1 MSYEEAGLSDGPE
14 RIVVNQG
21 HPDRLENAVE
31 FDQITGD
38 RLKALNSAKT
48 RAIENEDFDEAK
60 RLKDA
65 VERLK
70 SVGYQLLQL
79 EDRKRIAI
87 DNEDFDSAKIVK
99 LEIDRLR
106 NAVAPPISGVNPSP
120 NYFAP
125 VQQSSHRPFSGG
137 PKPLPGSRPGSQ
149 LNQGAPGFAPPGQ
162 TGFQP
167 PGMTGFQPPT
177 QMAPQSL
184 VPNEQPAFTGDRED
198 IFGKPKEDI
207 FAQSR
212 QGGPGASASQFY
224 ANHQNVDANL
234 NIDEQVIPTMAY
246 QKPNAGGPGEEREV
260 GMADMNEPEPLSNH
274 AATKA
279 DALLPTLGE
288 DIVRRL
294 FSKTWQFR
302 EDALHKI
309 EKELAGG
316 QLFQSVDNATV
327 FSVVL
332 GAVRHTI
339 PDKVA
344 QVAISSMDLAKS
356 LIEQI
361 DPRRVNLRGDV
372 PEHFHKILEELLNKV
387 GDGNV
392 RLRDNAEQTFLQLT
406 RAEVVGVGQAVQAI
420 LKPMANQKS
429 QSQRHI
435 IGRLSLLNHIVQ
447 EYKIDV
453 PQVPFQPVVEYAL
466 NGFKNSNGE
475 IRTASYNLLLSIFS
489 CVGQKLM
496 PYLQGLRPAQVE
508 MLQNGFSQLEQGP
521 VNMNP
526 E

>member
-106 NAVAPPISGVNPSP
+106 NVVAPPISGVNPSP

-167 PGMTGFQPPT
+167 PGATGFQPPT
-177 QMAPQSL
+177 QMAPQAL

-207 FAQSR
+207 FA
-212 QGGPGASASQFY
+212 
-224 ANHQNVDANL
+224 
-234 NIDEQVIPTMAY
+234 
-246 QKPNAGGPGEEREV
+246 
-260 GMADMNEPEPLSNH
+260 
-274 AATKA
+274 
-279 DALLPTLGE
+279 
-288 DIVRRL
+288 
-294 FSKTWQFR
+294 
-302 EDALHKI
+302 
-309 EKELAGG
+309 
-316 QLFQSVDNATV
+316 
-327 FSVVL
+327 
-332 GAVRHTI
+332 
-339 PDKVA
+339 
-344 QVAISSMDLAKS
+344 
-356 LIEQI
+356 
-361 DPRRVNLRGDV
+361 
-372 PEHFHKILEELLNKV
+372 
-387 GDGNV
+387 
-392 RLRDNAEQTFLQLT
+392 
-406 RAEVVGVGQAVQAI
+406 
-420 LKPMANQKS
+420 
-429 QSQRHI
+429 
-435 IGRLSLLNHIVQ
+435 
-447 EYKIDV
+447 
-453 PQVPFQPVVEYAL
+453 
-466 NGFKNSNGE
+466 
-475 IRTASYNLLLSIFS
+475 
-489 CVGQKLM
+489 
-496 PYLQGLRPAQVE
+496 
-508 MLQNGFSQLEQGP
+508 
-521 VNMNP
+521 
-526 E
+526 